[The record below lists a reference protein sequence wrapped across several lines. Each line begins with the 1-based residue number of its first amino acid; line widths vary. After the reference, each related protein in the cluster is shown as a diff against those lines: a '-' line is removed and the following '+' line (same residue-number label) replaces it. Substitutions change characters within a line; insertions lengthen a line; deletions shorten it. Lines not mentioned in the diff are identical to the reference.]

1 MEGSCPCTVK
11 MIHLTPEVSRQ
22 TDDFRQQRAQR
33 HLMSKV
39 TTRELMAVEAEQN
52 HRGRCFPKD
61 TSKREISH
69 ALYETD

>member
-1 MEGSCPCTVK
+1 
-11 MIHLTPEVSRQ
+11 MIFGNNGRSGI
-22 TDDFRQQRAQR
+22 
-33 HLMSKV
+33 LMSKV
-39 TTRELMAVEAEQN
+39 TTRELVAVEAEQN